1 MLRQKGQEMK
11 PLARI
16 NTWVPAKTKKRI
28 VAVAERTGLK
38 TSDVVRIG
46 LGIALDHFESGP
58 VLIPSAQP
66 GRERRGKMDTS

>member
-1 MLRQKGQEMK
+1 MK

-38 TSDVVRIG
+38 TSDVIRIG
-46 LGIALDHFESGP
+46 LGYALDHFESGP
-58 VLIPSAQP
+58 MQIPTSQN
-66 GRERRGKMDTS
+66 RQERRGKMDTS

>member
-1 MLRQKGQEMK
+1 MK

-38 TSDVVRIG
+38 TSDVIRIS
-46 LGIALDHFESGP
+46 LGYALDHFESGP
-58 VLIPSAQP
+58 VQIPTGPKQ
-66 GRERRGKMDTS
+66 ERRSSMKPS

>member
-1 MLRQKGQEMK
+1 MK

-38 TSDVVRIG
+38 TSDVIRIG
-46 LGIALDHFESGP
+46 LGYALDHFESGP
-58 VLIPSAQP
+58 VQIPTSPKRQ
-66 GRERRGKMDTS
+66 ERRGQMDTS

>member
-1 MLRQKGQEMK
+1 MK

-38 TSDVVRIG
+38 TSDVIRIG
-46 LGIALDHFESGP
+46 LGYALDHFESGP
-58 VLIPSAQP
+58 VQIPARPNKQEG
-66 GRERRGKMDTS
+66 GRKMDTS